1 MARTRRINRQATMP
15 FSILLSL
22 IGFFLLSNFGN
33 AFKLQVNEDI
43 HLIKLQWQEPLARML
58 TINSASK
65 QIDTVSN
72 DLEEKV
78 QELLMI
84 NLELK
89 EKGQRYDSLEKC
101 SSANEAK
108 IESLRSQLQQQISLF
123 DSSTV

>member
-1 MARTRRINRQATMP
+1 MDRTRRMNRQATMP

-58 TINSASK
+58 TIDSASE

-72 DLEEKV
+72 
-78 QELLMI
+78 
-84 NLELK
+84 ELK
-89 EKGQRYDSLEKC
+89 EKGRRYDSLEKR
-101 SSANEAK
+101 SSANEAE
-108 IESLRSQLQQQISLF
+108 IELLRSQLQQQISSF